1 MTSSERRE
9 LNIIIRRL
17 NDIED
22 TDLWE
27 FDPPL
32 ANEHYRLSIR
42 QWELAVRDIGDILT
56 STL

>member
-1 MTSSERRE
+1 MSMTSAERRE

-17 NDIED
+17 NNIED

-32 ANEHYRLSIR
+32 ASEHYRLSIR
-42 QWELAVRDIGDILT
+42 QWELEDK
-56 STL
+56 

>member
-1 MTSSERRE
+1 MLTDSERRE

-42 QWELAVRDIGDILT
+42 QWELEDK
-56 STL
+56 